1 MENDI
6 WCEGNCKTHPEH
18 SAIFLDDG
26 NQYVYEDKEGQT
38 YICNKHHWQCTGCN
52 KIVQVG

>member
-38 YICNKHHWQCTGCN
+38 YICNKHHWQCAGCN